1 MAFHVIR
8 VSIIVNASLVAKDPL
23 LVEEKDVRSADRSI
37 LSGNLL
43 SLIAKVWKVEAF
55 FLRSCYHVFK
65 TVLRVSMIIVAIDRH
80 QSGAFGQI
88 VPLQLNHSR
97 LIRLHVGTMITA
109 EDYCYGLLVRE
120 TLERIRLAVNALQ
133 LEVYRCASNGKP
145 N

>member
-1 MAFHVIR
+1 MAFHVIG
-8 VSIIVNASLVAKDPL
+8 VSIVVNTSLVAEDPL

-43 SLIAKVWKVEAF
+43 SLVAKVWKVEAF

-65 TVLRVSMIIVAIDRH
+65 TIFRISLIIVAIDRH

-88 VPLQLNHSR
+88 VPLQLNHTR

-109 EDYCYGLLVRE
+109 EYDCYGLPVGE
-120 TLERIRLAVNALQ
+120 TLESVALAVYALQ
-133 LEVYRCASNGKP
+133 LKVRSCAT
-145 N
+145 